1 MLRSVLSLSVALA
14 LTACSPQTPPP
25 EQQTEAPKEAA
36 QQQTLSSGIIK
47 ENMDLSVDP
56 GDDFFRYV
64 NGKWFDNFEI
74 PADKSSYG
82 SFVILRD
89 EAQDHVMDIIKSSA
103 EGDFKV
109 GSDEQKVG
117 DFYRAYMDMENR
129 NALGTTPL
137 KPELEKIEAI
147 EDYTDLAEYFAY
159 AARSV

>member
-14 LTACSPQTPPP
+14 LTACSPQNSST
-25 EQQTEAPKEAA
+25 EQQTQSAATEEA
-36 QQQTLSSGIIK
+36 QQQLSSGVIK

-103 EGDFKV
+103 EGDFKA

-117 DFYRAYMDMENR
+117 DFYRSYMDMETR
-129 NALGTTPL
+129 NELGTTPL
-137 KPELEKIEAI
+137 KPELTKI
-147 EDYTDLAEYFAY
+147 
-159 AARSV
+159 